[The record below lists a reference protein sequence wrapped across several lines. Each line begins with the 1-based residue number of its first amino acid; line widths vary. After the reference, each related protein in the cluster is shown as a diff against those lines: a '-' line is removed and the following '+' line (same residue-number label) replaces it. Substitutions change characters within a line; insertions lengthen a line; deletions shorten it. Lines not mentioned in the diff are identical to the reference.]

1 MALPNFILNNDT
13 IPSLWYIN
21 SILNYLNK
29 IPEEYKENDYKKL
42 FEELTQNLNDSI
54 NSLDFERLIL
64 FRNKLKFI
72 DKMYNYYDNIRK
84 LINTIIANEN
94 IKHIVEEAFIPVDI
108 NFKYSNNG
116 KVFELVKSNI
126 KDKTFEDRIVY
137 EAPKK
142 SMISFKTIEAFTR
155 HFPNLSKYQ
164 SLQDINPLEIIK
176 ELHINNAIKE
186 YFEIIKDKIIRTN
199 LIGKEKYENFY
210 EEKIKNYIMNKIYE
224 KIYPPEPDEMDNK
237 IFKKTISLSWV
248 DPYSIIEKDYIFD
261 NLLPDILNEFEQIHI
276 VKTPYQKLNCL
287 NNIIAYIVNLIKFN
301 DGIDKEVGAEDI
313 TPVLNYV
320 SIKAHPFRIYSDL
333 EFIKIFSENN
343 GDYENSLVNFES
355 IFSLI
360 LESSAE
366 NFNFTQEE
374 YQQKCNNAIKE
385 NEIYNKSAFS

>member
-1 MALPNFILNNDT
+1 MESKIIIYIMKKLLDNYLKDNKEKSKSKEKDVDIENYYIDLKKAEKTKKIDEQEKNIIKVKNYLCGSLGNFRLLNKSDFKIETISDTKKLLNEIKSYMALPNFILNNDT

-21 SILNYLNK
+21 SILDYLNK

-176 ELHINNAIKE
+176 ELHINNAINE

-210 EEKIKNYIMNKIYE
+210 EEKIKNYIMNK
-224 KIYPPEPDEMDNK
+224 KN
-237 IFKKTISLSWV
+237 IS
-248 DPYSIIEKDYIFD
+248 
-261 NLLPDILNEFEQIHI
+261 
-276 VKTPYQKLNCL
+276 TR
-287 NNIIAYIVNLIKFN
+287 
-301 DGIDKEVGAEDI
+301 
-313 TPVLNYV
+313 T
-320 SIKAHPFRIYSDL
+320 
-333 EFIKIFSENN
+333 
-343 GDYENSLVNFES
+343 
-355 IFSLI
+355 
-360 LESSAE
+360 
-366 NFNFTQEE
+366 
-374 YQQKCNNAIKE
+374 
-385 NEIYNKSAFS
+385 

>member
-1 MALPNFILNNDT
+1 
-13 IPSLWYIN
+13 
-21 SILNYLNK
+21 
-29 IPEEYKENDYKKL
+29 
-42 FEELTQNLNDSI
+42 
-54 NSLDFERLIL
+54 
-64 FRNKLKFI
+64 
-72 DKMYNYYDNIRK
+72 MYNYYDNIRK

-108 NFKYSNNG
+108 NFKYSNND
-116 KVFELVKSNI
+116 KVFELIKSNI
-126 KDKTFEDRIVY
+126 KDKSFEDRIVY
-137 EAPKK
+137 KDPKK

-176 ELHINNAIKE
+176 ELHINNAINE

-366 NFNFTQEE
+366 NFNLTPEE
-374 YQQKCNNAIKE
+374 FQQKCNGSAME
-385 NEIYNKSAFS
+385 NEFCNKSVF

>member
-1 MALPNFILNNDT
+1 
-13 IPSLWYIN
+13 
-21 SILNYLNK
+21 
-29 IPEEYKENDYKKL
+29 
-42 FEELTQNLNDSI
+42 
-54 NSLDFERLIL
+54 
-64 FRNKLKFI
+64 
-72 DKMYNYYDNIRK
+72 MYNYYENVRK
-84 LINTIIANEN
+84 LINNIIANEN
-94 IKHIVEEAFIPVDI
+94 IKHIVEETFIPVDI
-108 NFKYSNNG
+108 NFKYSNND
-116 KVFELVKSNI
+116 KVFELKKSNI
-126 KDKTFEDRIVY
+126 KDKSFEDIIVF
-137 EAPKK
+137 EDPKK

-164 SLQDINPLEIIK
+164 SLKDINPLEIIK
-176 ELHINNAIKE
+176 ELHINNAINE

-248 DPYSIIEKDYIFD
+248 DPYLIIEKDYIFD

-276 VKTPYQKLNCL
+276 AKTPYQKLNCL

-333 EFIKIFSENN
+333 VKVS
-343 GDYENSLVNFES
+343 G
-355 IFSLI
+355 I
-360 LESSAE
+360 LPIE
-366 NFNFTQEE
+366 
-374 YQQKCNNAIKE
+374 KE
-385 NEIYNKSAFS
+385 IINTKRER